1 MNKRLGTLVE
11 ALELPKD
18 LCLGAAV
25 ITSVGCLEMTVE
37 NHRGLLEYT
46 PECIRILSGMC
57 RIHISG
63 ENLVISYFGRD
74 AMKIKGRIREI
85 SYE

>member
-1 MNKRLGTLVE
+1 MRKRVDALVE

-25 ITSVGCLEMTVE
+25 ITAVGCMELTVE
-37 NHRGLLEYT
+37 NHRGLLEYS

-63 ENLVISYFGRD
+63 EDLVIAYFGRD
-74 AMKIKGRIREI
+74 AMKIRGRIRGI

>member
-1 MNKRLGTLVE
+1 MKKRLDTLVE

-25 ITSVGCLEMTVE
+25 ITAVGCVEMTVE

-57 RIHISG
+57 RIHICG
-63 ENLVISYFGRD
+63 EHLVISYFGRD
-74 AMKIKGRIREI
+74 AMKIKGRIRSI